1 MFPYVS
7 YVLPC
12 LGDSLASLVIILC
25 HTAIRCY
32 PIDLVLVAALSV
44 PSQGP
49 MSLPKNALSPPERCH
64 RGWEPWEPMGD
75 LAYFVVRIDGSRW
88 ELWTWQALHRHLQEE
103 KPPHA

>member
-64 RGWEPWEPMGD
+64 RGWEPWEPMGAMD
-75 LAYFVVRIDGSRW
+75 MAGPTPAPSRR
-88 ELWTWQALHRHLQEE
+88 EATACLKGCDEGQSVGG
-103 KPPHA
+103 